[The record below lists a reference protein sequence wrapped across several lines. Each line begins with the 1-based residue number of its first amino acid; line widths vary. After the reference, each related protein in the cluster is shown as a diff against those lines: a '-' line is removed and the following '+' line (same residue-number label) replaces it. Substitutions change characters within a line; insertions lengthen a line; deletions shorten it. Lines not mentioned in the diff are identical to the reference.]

1 MKKSIKKIANA
12 ERRRLMSMLSQAK
25 PGSDEYEK
33 LQKEIFKL
41 EEIEEKRLDGHI
53 KPKDVFGAA
62 LTVVTTGAVI
72 TADSWIPSVNRYL
85 HLEDFVK
92 KLFK

>member
-1 MKKSIKKIANA
+1 MGIRKLACK
-12 ERRRLMSMLSQAK
+12 ERKRLMVKLSQAE
-25 PGSDEYEK
+25 PGTEAYEK

-41 EEIEEKRLDGHI
+41 EEIEEKRLDGTVR
-53 KPKDVFGAA
+53 PKDVFGAA
-62 LTVVTTGAVI
+62 ITVVTTGLVI
-72 TADSWIPSVNRYL
+72 TADAWIPTLNRYL